1 MSSISIAS
9 NDSVVNNAGIP
20 IKKRQRK
27 KENIQTE
34 ETRLV
39 WDRKPELTV
48 NQNQSK
54 PTRTRFSRALRQLH
68 VFSSSHLIGS
78 LDYLCPNYSRTSG
91 CDHLSSETSF
101 PT

>member
-1 MSSISIAS
+1 ML
-9 NDSVVNNAGIP
+9 VFQL
-20 IKKRQRK
+20 KKDKEK

-34 ETRLV
+34 EARSV
-39 WDRKPELTV
+39 RKKPELIV
-48 NQNQSK
+48 NQNRSW

-68 VFSSSHLIGS
+68 VFSSSRLIGS